1 MNLPW
6 LVINH
11 SIIRFENIIEKYQ
24 GKMYAVLGRRN
35 GRVLH
40 ADMQEGS
47 QTFHVIAE
55 LPVIESFD
63 FANEIRK
70 KTNGLALPQIVWFI
84 LRLHL
89 SRGTRQQQITAYSR
103 EDCEGGPTHEVKK
116 SNAPRS
122 FHILVAWLV
131 PYHSSKGH
139 LQHPRKCRIP
149 LLPPQVIDDRP

>member
-1 MNLPW
+1 MFFTTVNLPW

-11 SIIRFENIIEKYQ
+11 SIIRFKNIIEKCH

-70 KTNGLALPQIVWFI
+70 KTNGLALPQLVFSHWETEVHLPYKLYIVD
-84 LRLHL
+84 HL
-89 SRGTRQQQITAYSR
+89 SNTTKVYTINR
-103 EDCEGGPTHEVKK
+103 
-116 SNAPRS
+116 
-122 FHILVAWLV
+122 LVL
-131 PYHSSKGH
+131 SE
-139 LQHPRKCRIP
+139 
-149 LLPPQVIDDRP
+149 